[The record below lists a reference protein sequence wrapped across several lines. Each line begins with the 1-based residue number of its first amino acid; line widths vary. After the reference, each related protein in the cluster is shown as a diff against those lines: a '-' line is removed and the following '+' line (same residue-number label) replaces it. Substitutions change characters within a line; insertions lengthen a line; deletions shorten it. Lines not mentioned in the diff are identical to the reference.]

1 MNGKSLSFIFTI
13 IANVTIFKL
22 RAYETHK
29 CAQPNKKKIRT
40 QNDIVKKKENKCR
53 KKQPKRMKKK
63 LFIRCWFAYEYGN
76 WYAVR

>member
-40 QNDIVKKKENKCR
+40 QNDIVKKKKTNAEKNNR
-53 KKQPKRMKKK
+53 R
-63 LFIRCWFAYEYGN
+63 G
-76 WYAVR
+76 